1 MANEFIFLST
11 MFEQNI
17 LRELLFKLEEA
28 KILYKIK
35 NKSSL
40 TNYKTPLSTYIEI
53 EIYVHNH
60 CCPVNFKI
68 LENLAG

>member
-1 MANEFIFLST
+1 
-11 MFEQNI
+11 

-53 EIYVHNH
+53 EIYVHNI
-60 CCPVNFKI
+60 NFEKAREI
-68 LENLAG
+68 LNSIEDNESK